1 MRQMNCSIHVLSAML
16 ILCMGIAA
24 CSRATPQ
31 PIPSAQTPPVSEEGH
46 ESNESD
52 PATQNTLTFGGDFS
66 SIRSLDPAVVY
77 EIDGFLAVGN
87 IYQTLVTFNPTTP
100 DTPVKPALAKQ
111 WDIQDTGTTWAIT
124 FTLNEQAQFASGRP
138 VTSNDV
144 IFSWSRAIEMNMP
157 PAFLLTDIARMS
169 PKTMQAI
176 DAHTVA
182 ITIPKEVN
190 PNIVLSILSFTVAAV
205 LDKDAVEANA
215 GNDHGSGWLNEHSAG
230 SGPYTLERW
239 DRNDRIILSANPSY
253 WREAPAIPR
262 IIMRQIFTMPNL
274 QAMLESGNVDIV
286 QEPGTLQAQA
296 LADNPD
302 IEVVKATSLDIVY
315 IGMNVS
321 KPPLNNG
328 KVREAIRYAINY
340 EELVHNLLQDN
351 AQLVQEIIPAGLP
364 GHTGKILFQH
374 DSEHAR
380 ALLAQA
386 GVDDGTELE
395 ILIPPDIAPGGVE
408 WNIIAAKLQS
418 DLQQVGLTL
427 EVRQTPD
434 LLDRY
439 RAQNAQMVMTA
450 WSPDFFDPDA
460 NISPFTSYADG
471 TIAWRN
477 AWDAPDIAALA
488 QQAATEQ
495 NMQQRIALY
504 QTLTERIAHEGPYVV
519 LYQPQRTFGIHAHV
533 RGFTYTPSDIPA
545 IRFEHLRFAE

>member
-1 MRQMNCSIHVLSAML
+1 MQQMNRSIHLLSAVL
-16 ILCMGIAA
+16 ILCIHIVA

-31 PIPSAQTPPVSEEGH
+31 PIPSAQTTSTNEEGTPNTP
-46 ESNESD
+46 E
-52 PATQNTLTFGGDFS
+52 TLTFGGDFS

-87 IYQTLVTFNPTTP
+87 IYQTLVTFNPNTP
-100 DTPVKPALAKQ
+100 DTPVKPALAEQ
-111 WDIQDTGTTWAIT
+111 WDIQDTDTTWTIT

-138 VTSNDV
+138 VTADDV
-144 IFSWSRAIEMNMP
+144 IFSWNRAIEMNMP

-169 PKTMQAI
+169 PQTMQAV

-182 ITIPKEVN
+182 ITIPKEIN

-215 GNDHGSGWLNEHSAG
+215 GNDHGSAWLNAHSAG
-230 SGPYTLERW
+230 SGPYMLERW
-239 DRNDRIILSANPSY
+239 DRNDRIILSANPTY
-253 WREAPAIPR
+253 WQQAPAIPR
-262 IIMRQIFTMPNL
+262 IIMRQISTMPNL
-274 QAMLESGNVDIV
+274 QAMLQSGDVDIV

-302 IEVVKATSLDIVY
+302 IEVIKATSLDIIY

-321 KPPLNNG
+321 KPPLDNSN
-328 KVREAIRYAINY
+328 VREAIRYAINY
-340 EELVHNLLQDN
+340 QELVHNLLQDN

-364 GHTGKILFQH
+364 GHTSKTLFQQ
-374 DSEHAR
+374 DREHAR
-380 ALLAQA
+380 ALLAQS
-386 GVDDGTELE
+386 GVGEGTELE
-395 ILIPPDIAPGGVE
+395 LLIPPDIAPGGVE

-427 EVRQTPD
+427 KVQQTPE

-460 NISPFTSYADG
+460 NMSPFTSYAEG

-477 AWDAPDIAALA
+477 AWNAPDIATLA

-519 LYQPQRTFGIHAHV
+519 LYQPQRTFGIHTHV
-533 RGFTYTPSDIPA
+533 SGFTYTPSDIPA
-545 IRFEHLRFAE
+545 IRFEHLQFAH